1 MISNL
6 KSYLKIVLHTDDYNE
21 TKLIDDYDVVGSS
34 LSTAQTSFCFYF
46 QSALFSAQHFSAS
59 I

>member
-6 KSYLKIVLHTDDYNE
+6 KSYLKIFLRTDDYNE
-21 TKLIDDYDVVGSS
+21 TKLIDDHDVGSS